1 MEVIV
6 PNKANTTSKATI
18 SAVASYLP
26 KKILNNEQLV
36 KEFPDWS
43 IDKIFA
49 KTGIHSRHIVADDE
63 TCSSMAIN
71 AAKALFDNNDIDPKS
86 IDYILLCTQS
96 PDYSLPTTACIVQHA
111 LGIPTS
117 CGALD
122 FNLGCSGYVYGLSLA
137 KGLLESNQCKKVLL
151 LTSEV
156 YSRYINDKDKSVRTL
171 FGDAATAT
179 LIEAVESVS
188 ERIGSFVF
196 GSDGQG
202 ANNLIVPHGG
212 SKNPIN
218 NDSQQE
224 VEDTSGNIRAP
235 KNLFMDGAEIL
246 TFTLKTVPKS
256 VAAILEKANLV
267 KEDVDKVIFHQAN
280 KFMLDKLRKKTGFT
294 EEQFLTS
301 YESYGNTVSSTIPL
315 GIEKALNS
323 NQLVKG
329 DKLLICGFGVGYSWA
344 GAIINW

>member
-6 PNKANTTSKATI
+6 PNKTNKATI

-26 KKILNNEQLV
+26 KKVLDNKQLAEQ
-36 KEFPDWS
+36 FPDWS
-43 IDKIFA
+43 VDKIFA
-49 KTGIHSRHIVADDE
+49 KTGIHSRHIATEGE

-71 AAKALFDNNDIDPKS
+71 AAKALFDSNDIDPKG
-86 IDYILLCTQS
+86 IDYVLLCTQS
-96 PDYSLPTTACIVQHA
+96 PDYSLPTTACIVQHE

-137 KGLLESNQCKKVLL
+137 KGLLESNQCKRVLL
-151 LTSEV
+151 LTSEL
-156 YSRYINDKDKSVRTL
+156 YSRYINEKDKSVRTL

-179 LIEAVESVS
+179 LIETVEAESD
-188 ERIGSFVF
+188 RIGSFVF

-202 ANNLIVPHGG
+202 AKNLIVPHGG

-218 NDSQQE
+218 VESHQETEDS
-224 VEDTSGNIRAP
+224 SGNLRAP

-256 VAAILEKANLV
+256 IIAVLEEAKLN
-267 KEDVDKVIFHQAN
+267 KEDIDKVIFHQAN

-294 EEQFLTS
+294 EDQFLTS

-315 GIEKALNS
+315 GIEKALKS

-344 GAIINW
+344 GAIITW